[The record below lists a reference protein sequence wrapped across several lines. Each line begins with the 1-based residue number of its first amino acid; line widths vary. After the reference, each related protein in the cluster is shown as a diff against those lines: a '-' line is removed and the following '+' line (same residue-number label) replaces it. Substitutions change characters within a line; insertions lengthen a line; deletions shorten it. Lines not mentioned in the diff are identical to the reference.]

1 MFCFAAGATHLLS
14 ALGHVFPDSHSL
26 EKADHLGIVAL
37 IIGNPISS
45 LMVRCGGTPKTP
57 EGTQVQSGHRPHHT
71 HVAPVHTV
79 RKHNCTTKLMC
90 DAHTAT

>member
-14 ALGHVFPDSHSL
+14 ALGHIYPDSHSL

-45 LMVRCGGTPKTP
+45 LMVRPCPQNLFSNWLWHTCLCRLLGTAQPTIP
-57 EGTQVQSGHRPHHT
+57 YV
-71 HVAPVHTV
+71 
-79 RKHNCTTKLMC
+79 M
-90 DAHTAT
+90 ATLLCLNARQQPA